1 MAMLFGLSSL
11 STLPTPPGQVSYY
24 HVHLAAYAGLA
35 AVTARALA
43 KGRLRNVSWRVLGG
57 AIAIASLYGVTDEYH
72 QLFVPG
78 REFDVLDLVAD
89 TIGSIVGT
97 AAVGAWSIIRHR
109 FETHDVL

>member
-1 MAMLFGLSSL
+1 MRS
-11 STLPTPPGQVSYY
+11 
-24 HVHLAAYAGLA
+24 
-35 AVTARALA
+35 
-43 KGRLRNVSWRVLGG
+43 